1 MGSMPPQNT
10 VHSARTLYDL
20 LNLFLFV
27 RHDLLNLFFSFVTTF
42 SIFPGN
48 PSRSSARSLFV
59 PKAWIDAPGSR
70 RRILQLFS
78 AIHHDVLVPSIT
90 IFLCQFSRHTFT
102 TLLLQLSRQFFTM
115 LLLQFS
121 LPSITIFLCPE
132 FGLTPRTAG
141 IFSSTRERIRIFLSI
156 TWIDTPDC
164 RILLVHSR
172 THQDLLVSSTWID
185 APGLPASESSAPIRL
200 FLQTI
205 KLMDNCSSLVSNSSI
220 FSVVKHVP

>member
-20 LNLFLFV
+20 LSLFLFV

-102 TLLLQLSRQFFTM
+102 MLLLQLS
-115 LLLQFS
+115 
-121 LPSITIFLCPE
+121 LPSITML
-132 FGLTPRTAG
+132 LVA
-141 IFSSTRERIRIFLSI
+141 IFSAVHNDLLVSRI
-156 TWIDTPDC
+156 WIDAPDC
-164 RILLVHSR
+164 GHLLVHSR
-172 THQDLLVSSTWID
+172 THQDLFVHYLD
-185 APGLPASESSAPIRL
+185 
-200 FLQTI
+200 
-205 KLMDNCSSLVSNSSI
+205 
-220 FSVVKHVP
+220 

>member
-1 MGSMPPQNT
+1 MGSMPPKNT

-102 TLLLQLSRQFFTM
+102 TLLLQFSRQSFTMFLLQFSRQSFTMLLLQLSRQFFTM

-121 LPSITIFLCPE
+121 LPSITIFLCQ
-132 FGLTPRTAG
+132 
-141 IFSSTRERIRIFLSI
+141 FSLPSI
-156 TWIDTPDC
+156 TMLLVSRIWIDAPDC
-164 RILLVHSR
+164 GHLLVHSR
-172 THQDLLVSSTWID
+172 THQDLFVHYLD
-185 APGLPASESSAPIRL
+185 
-200 FLQTI
+200 
-205 KLMDNCSSLVSNSSI
+205 
-220 FSVVKHVP
+220 